1 MPIPAGVE
9 TVTVSTGEPLT
20 LPDGTIMRGHIRF
33 VAPDLNVIP
42 ADNLVLGGEAVAELV
57 DGEFSIVLVPPD
69 ATDINPTGW
78 VYAAI
83 GEFTNAPD
91 WSTFIT
97 ITKDMPA
104 VFLADVI
111 EPNGGDANFLAG
123 FLPLTG
129 GTMTGDLVLAGDP
142 SEALEAAP
150 KQYVDAAAASA
161 ASESVSRSGDTMTGS
176 LVMSGGG
183 IDIDVQQAIAAGI
196 GTGVIYGGEVN
207 ASATPSSF
215 DIGLTLAYIIDFI
228 TTPTAPTVQTL
239 TIPAQTV
246 ALSAGSLARVTT
258 WILAD
263 SAGNI
268 IQQGTA
274 PTNTQRRTHVQLGL
288 VAQSGGTIFVDQS
301 IPVILNNPIGQLN
314 DLMFALGA
322 FNISGNDLAGVA
334 ATLQLQKTAGR
345 IFSVGANYYAG
356 SLRTN
361 DPHVSDIV
369 AQNPVSIRYATQ
381 AVGSLEAA
389 STVIKPN
396 TYDLNGVAT
405 TIGGTGTRSSIQR
418 VFIAPANQ
426 VSDQVIVQYGQQF
439 YATFAE
445 AVTAVGTDA
454 FVLNPSIE
462 VAQGVVYWGS
472 IVIQR
477 NATDTTLNNQ
487 VRFFPAAKFGGGVA
501 GAAGLSAL
509 AAYALLAGA
518 AFTGAVSVN
527 DADFSIIDTGVK
539 GYRFRQSGSSL
550 DLEATGSDLLLS
562 NWSGTNFNGTQ
573 RSYARFSADAMNTQ
587 WAGKLEF
594 VQALY
599 GATRHVLDGTANT
612 VAFHGA
618 TPQTQPTITGSRTDG
633 TALANLL
640 TALAA
645 RGDII
650 NNTTA

>member
-1 MPIPAGVE
+1 MPLPAGVE
-9 TVTVSTGEPLT
+9 TVTVTSGEPLA
-20 LPDGTIMRGHIRF
+20 LPDGTPMQGRLIFAG
-33 VAPDLNVIP
+33 PDVVTIGE
-42 ADNLVLGGEAVAELV
+42 DDVVLGGAVEVTLAA
-57 DGEFSIVLVPPD
+57 GEFTVTLAATDATGMDPTGWTYRVHAVLTNAPGWVRHISLPKTAPAVVLADVLVPDPV
-69 ATDINPTGW
+69 AAEFAVLLTG
-78 VYAAI
+78 A
-83 GEFTNAPD
+83 
-91 WSTFIT
+91 S
-97 ITKDMPA
+97 
-104 VFLADVI
+104 
-111 EPNGGDANFLAG
+111 
-123 FLPLTG
+123 FLPLSG
-129 GTMTGDLVLAGDP
+129 GTMTGPLA
-142 SEALEAAP
+142 LAA
-150 KQYVDAAAASA
+150 
-161 ASESVSRSGDTMTGS
+161 
-176 LVMSGGG
+176 GG
-183 IDIDVQQAIAAGI
+183 IDVDVQQAIATGI
-196 GTGVIYGGEVN
+196 GTGVIYGGEIN

-215 DIGLTLAYIIDFI
+215 DVGLTLAYIIDFI

-288 VAQSGGTIFVDQS
+288 VAQLGGTIFVDQS

-322 FNISGNDLAGVA
+322 FNVSGNDVAGVA
-334 ATLQLQKTAGR
+334 ATLQLQKTVGR
-345 IFSVGANYYAG
+345 IFSVGSNYYNG

-361 DPHVSDIV
+361 DPHVSDIP

-405 TIGGTGTRSSIQR
+405 TIGGVGTRSSIQR

-426 VSDQVIVQYGQQF
+426 VSDQVIIQYGQQF
-439 YATFAE
+439 YATFDE
-445 AVTAVGTDA
+445 AITAVGTDA

-462 VAQGVVYWGS
+462 VAQGVIYWGS

-477 NATDTTLNNQ
+477 NATDTTLTNQ

-509 AAYALLAGA
+509 SAYALLAGA

-527 DADFSIIDTGVK
+527 DADLSVLDTGVK
-539 GYRFRQSGSSL
+539 GYRLRQSGSAL
-550 DLEATGSDLLLS
+550 DLEASGADLLLS
-562 NWSGTNFNGTQ
+562 NWSGTSFNGTQ
-573 RSYARFSADAMNTQ
+573 YPHSRYSSGALAQ
-587 WAGKLEF
+587 QQAGLVEF
-594 VQALY
+594 VDALY
-599 GATRHVLDGTANT
+599 GTVRHTLNGTANT
-612 VAFHGA
+612 AGFYGA
-618 TPQTQPTITGSRTDG
+618 APVGQQTVTGSRG
-633 TALANLL
+633 GNAALADLL
-640 TALAA
+640 TKLATLGLIVDGSSA
-645 RGDII
+645 
-650 NNTTA
+650 